1 MKTIGGQK
9 GNEKEDQEEK
19 KNGRS
24 ELHCFNHCFQ
34 RITSGRLNVVDLDT
48 DISLVVKGAS
58 QDHYE

>member
-9 GNEKEDQEEK
+9 GNEKEDQEK

-34 RITSGRLNVVDLDT
+34 RITSGRSNVADLDT

-58 QDHYE
+58 QDRYE